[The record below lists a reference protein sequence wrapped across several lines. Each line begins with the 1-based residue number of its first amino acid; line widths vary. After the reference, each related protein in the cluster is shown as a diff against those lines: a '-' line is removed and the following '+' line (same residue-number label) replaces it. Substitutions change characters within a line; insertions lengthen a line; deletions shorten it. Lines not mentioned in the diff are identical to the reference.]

1 MKKSVI
7 IIIRVVA
14 SAMLIVSLAVLGVY
28 LARDIHDNN
37 IAKEIFKLK
46 GQKTEDGEKIPD
58 VLDEYA
64 ALYGENKDVIGWL
77 KIDGT
82 NIDNVVMFAPTV
94 HEKYLRHDF
103 YGNYSTRGCLY
114 VDEGCDI
121 LHSDNLIIYGHHMHD
136 GTMFGKLEDYSTKT
150 YYLNHKYINFDT
162 IYEKHTYE
170 VVAAI
175 KTEIPPVEEE
185 CFRYYRYT
193 GENDTDMLS
202 QYKHFI
208 RMNKLYDTGVE
219 LQDGDKILTLST
231 CAYHRDNGRFIVVA
245 RQVS

>member
-7 IIIRVVA
+7 ITIRVIAAV
-14 SAMLIVSLAVLGVY
+14 MLAVSLVFLGIY
-28 LARDIHDNN
+28 LFQDIHDSN
-37 IAKEIFKLK
+37 IAKDILKLK
-46 GQKTEDGEKIPD
+46 GQKIDDSEKIPD
-58 VLDEYA
+58 VLDDYA

-82 NIDNVVMFAPTV
+82 NIDNVVMFAPKE

-114 VDEGCDI
+114 VDEGCNI
-121 LHSDNLIIYGHHMHD
+121 LHSDNLIIYGHHMKD

-162 IYEKHTYE
+162 IYEKHRYQ

-175 KTEIPPVEEE
+175 KTEIPPEDKE
-185 CFRYYRYT
+185 CFRYYHYI
-193 GENDTDMLS
+193 GENDTEMLE
-202 QYKHFI
+202 QYKEFI
-208 RMNKLYDTGVE
+208 AENQLYNTGVQLNE
-219 LQDGDKILTLST
+219 GDKILTLST
-231 CAYHRDNGRFIVVA
+231 CAYHTDNGRFIVVA
-245 RQVS
+245 KQID